1 MKTYTFQGIYGR
13 NCGNV
18 TPYNGPSKR
27 LQEKGFEVKNGIATL
42 RGYAKISDLAAAS
55 RPKYEEYQRALNPEH
70 VADIA
75 HFLADCK
82 AEAKFLPEVIL
93 SVNTSTNTTLKPYT
107 HKSFQQLSKTGQG
120 AILNMEY
127 YELEVEEGA
136 LTRIDGN
143 HRLEAGKELDF
154 YVPFSIIL
162 WTEQTADG
170 EDTPPAFSADN
181 TESEAF
187 LFYILNNTAKK
198 LEAEENFKG
207 LVKSK
212 KWSEKELALINR
224 HLPLLKHYSEQ
235 YAAHSLARTEYL
247 YAPLSQICDV
257 LQEITCDY
265 PDRETFDALVVDA
278 ITIVKQVDKYLYI
291 KSEFGRIF
299 FQLAFYTRYK
309 SDNLE
314 SACHTL
320 EDLDRW
326 LKRYQYTGS
335 AFTKVSEL
343 FDVGYK
349 HIHLA
354 PKTIF
359 MAMQYKSDQAVRDY
373 NNALSRAAT
382 RLNQL
387 CPDVPLEAYPIMT
400 GEGRSI
406 NITRDIYEKIDRC
419 AVFLADTT
427 EANPNVM
434 YELGIAYSK
443 KKPIIMVRE
452 KEKAKK
458 VPSDIIS
465 DYYYTFTGV
474 TELEELFFKH
484 IKKIMETDYGVVYKE

>member
-224 HLPLLKHYSEQ
+224 HL
-235 YAAHSLARTEYL
+235 
-247 YAPLSQICDV
+247 
-257 LQEITCDY
+257 
-265 PDRETFDALVVDA
+265 
-278 ITIVKQVDKYLYI
+278 
-291 KSEFGRIF
+291 
-299 FQLAFYTRYK
+299 
-309 SDNLE
+309 
-314 SACHTL
+314 
-320 EDLDRW
+320 
-326 LKRYQYTGS
+326 
-335 AFTKVSEL
+335 
-343 FDVGYK
+343 
-349 HIHLA
+349 
-354 PKTIF
+354 
-359 MAMQYKSDQAVRDY
+359 
-373 NNALSRAAT
+373 
-382 RLNQL
+382 L
-387 CPDVPLEAYPIMT
+387 C
-400 GEGRSI
+400 
-406 NITRDIYEKIDRC
+406 
-419 AVFLADTT
+419 
-427 EANPNVM
+427 
-434 YELGIAYSK
+434 
-443 KKPIIMVRE
+443 
-452 KEKAKK
+452 
-458 VPSDIIS
+458 
-465 DYYYTFTGV
+465 
-474 TELEELFFKH
+474 
-484 IKKIMETDYGVVYKE
+484 